1 MLEESKET
9 VAEASEAEK
18 EDALPKP
25 RLKLRKPNPIV
36 YFIGGPFLV
45 VFVIYVVLTK
55 VLISSE
61 LAHEAK
67 LKQVMA
73 SIKVENELLTQS
85 SLEDGEG
92 TDVSENSSQS
102 EAGFLDIH
110 NYFQFPMS
118 FAVNVPDTS
127 KNLTFDLA
135 VSTFQSGVTAEWFFE
150 SFTAFVPA
158 IRSDILYF
166 MGAQSLEDLQT
177 PDFQAFLLRELKD
190 VINKKL
196 ESLGASPDVS
206 KVLFVSYIVT

>member
-1 MLEESKET
+1 MSEESEEA
-9 VAEASEAEK
+9 VAEVGEAEA
-18 EDALPKP
+18 EETIAKP

-55 VLISSE
+55 VLISSD
-61 LAHEAK
+61 LAHEVK
-67 LKQVMA
+67 LKEVMA
-73 SIKVENELLTQS
+73 SIKVENEPLTDPA
-85 SLEDGEG
+85 LENKDGA
-92 TDVSENSSQS
+92 DVSEDPSQD

-110 NYFQFPMS
+110 NYFQFPVP
-118 FAVNVPDTS
+118 FAVNIPNTS

-166 MGAQSLEDLQT
+166 MGAKSLEDLQS
-177 PDFQAFLLRELKD
+177 PDFQAFLLKELKE
-190 VINKKL
+190 VINIKL
-196 ESLGASPDVS
+196 ESLGANPEVS
-206 KVLFVSYIVT
+206 KVLFVSYIIT